1 MTRSGCH
8 PDTACGGNA
17 ALGQF
22 DRYILRQLVMLF
34 GFFSLVL
41 VSVYWVN
48 QAARLFDSLIAD
60 GQNVSVFL
68 EFSALTLPWIVQLIL
83 PVSAFVA
90 TLYIFNRMIG
100 ESEMVVL
107 QTAGLSA
114 LRLLRPVLFFGLL
127 MALLVGGLGNGLAP
141 LARGQFMDRQDEV
154 RDDLTGR
161 FLRAGEFIHPAGGLT
176 VYIREIS
183 ELGEF
188 RDIFLQDATNPGV
201 EVTYTAT
208 NALLVRSDT
217 GPRLVMFDGV
227 AQTLDLETGRLATV
241 QFSDFTYDVGG
252 LVDNGVG
259 RRIDVRELPTGVL
272 LIADQQM
279 ADAFELPLS
288 HMVFEGHDRIA
299 QALFVIFVPLIAAAS
314 LMLGTFSRFGV
325 WKQILIAVALVL
337 PMQLIR
343 NAAEAAVRSDA
354 EAWAIAY
361 LQPAVAALVAAIMVA
376 LAMRPRQGWRGIPA

>member
-1 MTRSGCH
+1 
-8 PDTACGGNA
+8 
-17 ALGQF
+17 
-22 DRYILRQLVMLF
+22 MLF

-100 ESEMVVL
+100 ESELVVL

-114 LRLLRPVLFFGLL
+114 FRLLRPVFFFGLL
-127 MALLVGGLGNGLAP
+127 MALLVGALGNVLAP
-141 LARGQFMDRQDEV
+141 TARAQFIDRQDEV

-161 FLRAGEFIHPAGGLT
+161 FLRAGEFIHPTDGLT
-176 VYIREIS
+176 VYIREIT

-188 RDIFLQDATNPGV
+188 RDLFLQDASNRGV
-201 EVTYTAT
+201 EVTYSAT
-208 NALLVRSDT
+208 NALLVRSPT
-217 GPRLVMFDGV
+217 GPRLVMFDGL

-241 QFSDFTYDVGG
+241 SFSDFTYDVGALIDSG
-252 LVDNGVG
+252 DFRQV
-259 RRIDVRELPTGVL
+259 DVRELPTPL
-272 LIADQQM
+272 LLSADAPM
-279 ADAFELPLS
+279 ADALNIPLA

-299 QALFVIFVPLIAAAS
+299 QSLFVIFVPLIGAAS
-314 LMLGTFSRFGV
+314 LMLGSFSRFGV
-325 WKQILIAVALVL
+325 WRQILVAVLLVL
-337 PMQLIR
+337 PMQIVR
-343 NAAEAAVRSDA
+343 NAGESAVRADA
-354 EAWAIAY
+354 DAWPLTYA
-361 LQPAVAALVAAIMVA
+361 QPAIAALVAAGMVA
-376 LAMRPRQGWRGIPA
+376 LAMRRRKGWRAVPA

>member
-1 MTRSGCH
+1 
-8 PDTACGGNA
+8 
-17 ALGQF
+17 
-22 DRYILRQLVMLF
+22 MLF

-60 GQNVSVFL
+60 GQNVGIFL

-100 ESEMVVL
+100 ESELVVL

-114 LRLLRPVLFFGLL
+114 RRLLRPVLVFGLL
-127 MALLVGGLGNGLAP
+127 MALLVGILGNILAP
-141 LARGQFMDRQDEV
+141 VARAQVVERQDEV

-161 FLRAGEFIHPAGGLT
+161 FLRAGEFIHPTRGLT

-188 RDIFLQDATNPGV
+188 HDIFLQDTSNRGV
-201 EVTYTAT
+201 EVTYSAT
-208 NALLVRSDT
+208 NAILVRSET
-217 GPRLVMFDGV
+217 GPRLVMFDGL

-241 QFSDFTYDVGG
+241 SFSDFTYDVGALIDG
-252 LVDNGVG
+252 DDG
-259 RRIDVRELPTGVL
+259 RQIDVRELPTPL
-272 LIADQQM
+272 LLRADE
-279 ADAFELPLS
+279 AVAETYNIPLA

-299 QALFVIFVPLIAAAS
+299 QSLFVIFVPLIGAAS
-314 LMLGTFSRFGV
+314 LMLGSFSRFGV
-325 WKQILIAVALVL
+325 WRQIFIAVLLVL
-337 PMQLIR
+337 PLQIVR
-343 NAAEAAVRSDA
+343 NAGETAVRSDA
-354 EAWAIAY
+354 EAWPLAY
-361 LQPAVAALVAAIMVA
+361 SQPAAAAVIASVMVA
-376 LAMRPRQGWRGIPA
+376 LAMRRRQGWRAIPA

>member
-1 MTRSGCH
+1 
-8 PDTACGGNA
+8 
-17 ALGQF
+17 
-22 DRYILRQLVMLF
+22 MLF

-100 ESEMVVL
+100 ESELVVL

-114 LRLLRPVLFFGLL
+114 WRLLRPVAVFGLM
-127 MALLVGGLGNGLAP
+127 MALLVGVMGNVLAP
-141 LARGQFMDRQDEV
+141 TARAQFIDRQDEV

-161 FLRAGEFIHPAGGLT
+161 FLRAGEFIHPARGLT
-176 VYIREIS
+176 VYIREIT

-188 RDIFLQDATNPGV
+188 RDLFLQDTSNRGV

-208 NALLVRSDT
+208 NALLVRSDA
-217 GPRLVMFDGV
+217 GPRLVLFDGL

-241 QFSDFTYDVGG
+241 SFSDFTYDIAA
-252 LVDNGVG
+252 LIDDD
-259 RRIDVRELPTGVL
+259 RRRQVDVRELPTAVL
-272 LIADQQM
+272 LGATPAIAE
-279 ADAFELPLS
+279 ALNINIS
-288 HMVFEGHDRIA
+288 HMIFEGHDRIA
-299 QALFVIFVPLIAAAS
+299 QSLFVIFVPLIGAAS
-314 LMLGTFSRFGV
+314 LMLGSFSRFGV
-325 WKQILIAVALVL
+325 WRQILIAVLLVL
-337 PMQLIR
+337 PMQIIR
-343 NAAEAAVRSDA
+343 NAGEAAVRSDA
-354 EAWAIAY
+354 EAWPLAY
-361 LQPAVAALVAAIMVA
+361 AQPAVAAIVAAVMIA
-376 LAMRPRQGWRGIPA
+376 LAMRRRTGWRSIPA